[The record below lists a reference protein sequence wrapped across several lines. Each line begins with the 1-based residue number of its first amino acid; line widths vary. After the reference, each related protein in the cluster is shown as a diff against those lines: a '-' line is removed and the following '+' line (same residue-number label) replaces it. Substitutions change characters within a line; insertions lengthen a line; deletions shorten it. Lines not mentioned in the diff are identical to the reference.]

1 MSVGTAIGRAVSA
14 SLPFHALRIR
24 TRILLFLLISSGG
37 ILLIELAA
45 FAVMHNSDYY
55 FKRIQWAHRHLELII
70 ELDLLANQYSGRLER
85 LVLLGQT
92 TAPELEE
99 SRAQLSSTLDKLE
112 QVTKGEIAFVAEHGP
127 FGGQVGGLESIH
139 RLRSISRAKDDLIA
153 QIAALFEAGKRDEA
167 MRLYQNEIDE
177 KLDDEFERVIKASA
191 AAKNLEVAEAE
202 REATDV
208 RWWMA
213 VLVGGASFFVLA
225 ICVLASYL
233 LDRSIAPSVQRL
245 KHGVL
250 ALSRGDLSHRIG
262 DIGKDELGLLAKQF
276 DAMASQLLAVQS
288 NLEAQVHERT
298 IELEEA
304 NRRLQELDKR
314 RVQFLADI
322 SHELR
327 TPLTVLRGEAQVALR
342 DKGFSLRTG
351 RDTLSR
357 IVEQTRDMGRL
368 VDELLF
374 LGRSE
379 TGEVRFE
386 RARIDLREL
395 VVETV
400 REAEVLGRGKD
411 VTIEPTIP
419 KAAVFA
425 EGDPQRLKQALMIGL
440 DNAVKY
446 STPGGVVVT
455 ALVSSGGEAEISVR
469 NRGAGIAA
477 EDLPFVFER
486 FYRGRGKAVQ
496 SPEGC
501 GLGLPIAKW
510 IVEKHG
516 GSIQLTSEPRGV
528 TTLRI
533 RLPISLS
540 SELGRP
546 ALDPSRLP

>member
-1 MSVGTAIGRAVSA
+1 MSVANAVGRAISA

-24 TRILLFLLISSGG
+24 TRILLFLIINSGA
-37 ILLIELAA
+37 IFLIELAA
-45 FAVMHNSDYY
+45 FVVMHNSHYY
-55 FKRIQWAHRHLELII
+55 FKRIQWAHQHLELII
-70 ELDLLANQYSGRLER
+70 ELDLLANQYSEQVGKML
-85 LVLLGQT
+85 LLGPVKHQ
-92 TAPELEE
+92 ELED
-99 SRAQLSSTLDKLE
+99 SRAQLSSTLEKLE
-112 QVTKGEIAFVAEHGP
+112 QITRGEIAFVTEYGRLAGP
-127 FGGQVGGLESIH
+127 VGGLESVH
-139 RLRSISRAKDDLIA
+139 RLRAIDRDKGELVARLV
-153 QIAALFEAGKRDEA
+153 ALREAGNHDEA
-167 MRLYQNEIDE
+167 KQLFGSQFEE
-177 KLDDEFERVIKASA
+177 KLDDEFERVIKAAA

-202 REATDV
+202 REAADV
-208 RWWMA
+208 MRRIA
-213 VLVGGASFFVLA
+213 VLVGASSFVVLA

-233 LDRSIAPSVQRL
+233 LDRSIAPSVQKL
-245 KHGVL
+245 KDGVVAL
-250 ALSRGDLSHRIG
+250 ARGNLTHRIG
-262 DIGKDELGLLAKQF
+262 DVGKDELGLLAEQF
-276 DAMASQLLAVQS
+276 DAMAGQLLAVQS
-288 NLEAQVHERT
+288 NLEAQVQKRT

-342 DKGFSLRTG
+342 DRGLSLRAC
-351 RDTLSR
+351 RDTLSH

-379 TGEVRFE
+379 TGEVKFE
-386 RARIDLREL
+386 RERVNLCDL
-395 VVETV
+395 VPETV

-411 VTIEPTIP
+411 VTIEASIPT
-419 KAAVFA
+419 AALVA

-446 STPGGVVVT
+446 STPGGIVVA
-455 ALVSSGGEAEISVR
+455 ALVSSGADAEISIR
-469 NRGAGIAA
+469 NHGAGISA

-486 FYRGRGKAVQ
+486 FYRGRGKAAQ

-510 IVEKHG
+510 IIEKHG
-516 GSIQLTSEPRGV
+516 GSIQLTSEPQGV

-533 RLPISLS
+533 RLPISIT
-540 SELGRP
+540 
-546 ALDPSRLP
+546 